1 MTSTLRRIRTIVTA
15 AAIVLYATVASPQSA
30 ATPQAHDNHDHA
42 AATAAPAQSGA
53 PGMAGMP
60 MTGMPTTGMS
70 MAGMPRDVMARVAAL
85 DNRIRTLAT
94 DMNMFVGE
102 MKIETMAALLTA
114 LVERQA
120 VMRHEMSGMRDGM
133 MMMQP
138 RPPAA
143 TDAPSG
149 SASGGAMHRTEPG
162 SPAIAVPGEEP
173 GTTCAPS
180 P

>member
-1 MTSTLRRIRTIVTA
+1 MTSTLRRIRTIVAA

-30 ATPQAHDNHDHA
+30 ATPQAHDDHDHA
-42 AATAAPAQSGA
+42 AAAAAPAQSGA

-60 MTGMPTTGMS
+60 MTGMP

-85 DNRIRTLAT
+85 DDRIRMLAT

-102 MKIETMAALLTA
+102 LKIETMAALLTA
-114 LVERQA
+114 LVERQSL
-120 VMRHEMSGMRDGM
+120 MRHEMSGMRDGM
-133 MMMQP
+133 MMMHRMMQP

-143 TDAPSG
+143 TDGPSG
-149 SASGGAMHRTEPG
+149 SASGGAMHRTKPG
-162 SPAIAVPGEEP
+162 SPAAAVPGEEP